1 MLNFSLDTGRAPRVL
16 FIGAHCDDIEI
27 GCGGTVMQLMR
38 RRPDAE
44 VLWVVLSSN
53 EERAREARRSAVKML
68 AGVRRKRVEIR
79 DFRESYFPAQ
89 MAEIKDY
96 FGAVRRMLDPDI
108 VFAHYRDDLHQD
120 HRVVGE
126 LVWNTFRNHPILEYE
141 IPKYDGGMGAPMVF
155 QELAL
160 RTVERKIR
168 LLMQA
173 FPSQASKAWFTP
185 DTFRGIMRIRGIEC
199 NAPEGFAEAFYARKV
214 CFRW

>member
-1 MLNFSLDTGRAPRVL
+1 VLNFSLDTARAPRVL

-27 GCGGTVMQLMR
+27 GCGGTVMQLLR
-38 RRPDAE
+38 QRPDAE

-53 EERAREARRSAVKML
+53 EERAREARRSAAKLL

-89 MAEIKDY
+89 MAAIKDY
-96 FGAVRRMLDPDI
+96 FGEVRRMLDPDI

-141 IPKYDGGMGAPMVF
+141 IPKYDGGMGAPAIF
-155 QELAL
+155 QELPV
-160 RTVERKIR
+160 RVVERKIR

-173 FPSQASKAWFTP
+173 FPSQAGKAWFTP